1 MKITNIKT
9 FVVNADMRNWV
20 FVKIETSEGGLD
32 GWGEAT
38 LEWKTRAVVGAIED
52 LKPLLIGKD
61 PRDITQLTEV
71 MNKHSFWKLG
81 VIGKSAI
88 SGIDI
93 ALWDIKGKW
102 LNVPIW
108 QLLGGKTREK
118 IRMYAHLGMGDAASV
133 YESWE
138 EGLIVEKAG
147 KVLEKGYTALKVV
160 FIPYINYSASIPEIK
175 HVESL
180 MYELRQSVGE
190 NIDIMV
196 DFHGRPTS
204 ASSALQ
210 FIKVLEPFNPFFLE
224 EVVPPT
230 EVASLKALKNKMN
243 CPLANGE
250 RLVSAAEFEPF
261 FNKRAIDIAQ
271 PDLCHCGGF
280 TEAMRIGSMALV
292 AGIGL
297 APHNPLGPIAG
308 MAALHFD
315 VASPNFII
323 QEKMDAVPWFY
334 EVVEDQPDVKDGY
347 SNIPDRPGLGIQ
359 INEKIL
365 LKYPFKQEPTSIIE
379 AARINDGCVVNW

>member
-1 MKITNIKT
+1 
-9 FVVNADMRNWV
+9 
-20 FVKIETSEGGLD
+20 
-32 GWGEAT
+32 
-38 LEWKTRAVVGAIED
+38 
-52 LKPLLIGKD
+52 
-61 PRDITQLTEV
+61 
-71 MNKHSFWKLG
+71 
-81 VIGKSAI
+81 
-88 SGIDI
+88 
-93 ALWDIKGKW
+93 
-102 LNVPIW
+102 
-108 QLLGGKTREK
+108 
-118 IRMYAHLGMGDAASV
+118 
-133 YESWE
+133 
-138 EGLIVEKAG
+138 
-147 KVLEKGYTALKVV
+147 
-160 FIPYINYSASIPEIK
+160 
-175 HVESL
+175 
-180 MYELRQSVGE
+180 MYELRKSVGE

-196 DFHGRPTS
+196 DFHGRPGS
-204 ASSALQ
+204 ASSAFQ

-230 EVASLKALKNKMN
+230 EVASLEALKNKMN
-243 CPLANGE
+243 CPIASGE

-280 TEAMRIGSMALV
+280 TEATRISSMALV

-308 MAALHFD
+308 VAALHFD

-334 EVVEDQPDVKDGY
+334 EVVEGQPDVKDGY